1 METMTQAEAE
11 AAYGEFLEVS
21 DEPEELSIEH
31 WLEWEGIVI
40 R

>member
-11 AAYGEFLEVS
+11 AAYEEFLEAS
-21 DEPEELSIEH
+21 DEAEELSIES
-31 WLEWEGIVI
+31 WLEWEGIAI